1 MDTTTSPQLGLSY
14 KLICYHEGE
23 AQQSFAA
30 ATACSGVNYELDYW
44 GSVGRCWCYHWLFA
58 ARYSQSKGQSGDL
71 EEQVQQSQQR
81 LTDYQREV
89 AEHFATA
96 NAMVEQL
103 ADTQQRLQS
112 YLNQSAE
119 LLRKAMYKS
128 DLPFFAED
136 TIKQL
141 RVANSL
147 NKDHRS
153 GRDSYSA
160 NDIPRDYTEG
170 LQRALFK

>member
-1 MDTTTSPQLGLSY
+1 MSW
-14 KLICYHEGE
+14 II
-23 AQQSFAA
+23 
-30 ATACSGVNYELDYW
+30 GVLLVIA
-44 GSVGRCWCYHWLFA
+44 GAIIGFFA

-89 AEHFATA
+89 AEHLATA

-112 YLNQSAE
+112 YLSQSAE
-119 LLRKAMYKS
+119 LLEKGDVQS

-136 TIKQL
+136 TLKQL

-170 LQRALFK
+170 SSGLFSNSHEEKSEKESSKTS

>member
-1 MDTTTSPQLGLSY
+1 MSWIIGILLVIAGA
-14 KLICYHEGE
+14 IIG
-23 AQQSFAA
+23 F
-30 ATACSGVNYELDYW
+30 
-44 GSVGRCWCYHWLFA
+44 FA

-71 EEQVQQSQQR
+71 EEQVEQSQQR

-89 AEHFATA
+89 SEHFITA

-119 LLRKAMYKS
+119 LLEKSDTQS

-153 GRDSYSA
+153 GRDSYSG

-170 LQRALFK
+170 SSGLFSNSYEEKFDEDSGEESSKTS